1 MLDNVDKILTINNS
15 QGFSR
20 ILLIL
25 WNQQKKQP
33 FWEEHLGL
41 HLECNMHPLRDFHAF
56 LRFSISRLSKPPI
69 FLFVLRLYFS
79 KLD

>member
-25 WNQQKKQP
+25 WNQQKTT
-33 FWEEHLGL
+33 FLGGT
-41 HLECNMHPLRDFHAF
+41 LRIAF
-56 LRFSISRLSKPPI
+56 RM
-69 FLFVLRLYFS
+69 
-79 KLD
+79 